1 MAVCDDDDLTSSV
14 NERHGNKNKCDD
26 DLVSSAQQI
35 DTEHVDVV
43 LNAAYIRVKEVRYHA
58 GEVE

>member
-1 MAVCDDDDLTSSV
+1 MCDDDDLTSSI
-14 NERHGNKNKCDD
+14 NERRWNKNKCDD

-43 LNAAYIRVKEVRYHA
+43 LNAAYIRVKEI
-58 GEVE
+58 